1 MKTVSSAVEID
12 ASPERVWAIL
22 TDLPGHSSWDPFITS
37 ISGSLVPGQKINVMI
52 HPPGS
57 RPTSFKPTVTSVV
70 ENCELAWLGRLV
82 MPGLF
87 DGAHR
92 FTLEPAQPGTKVQ
105 ASESFSGLLVPFF
118 RSLLQHTQ
126 QGFEQLNAA
135 LKRRAEES
143 PAADQETRPP
153 RAAIPGADPLLAKS
167 AQVVR
172 RGRWPADSWPASP
185 TKSGEI

>member
-1 MKTVSSAVEID
+1 MKTVSSTVEIN
-12 ASPERVWAIL
+12 ANPERVWAIL
-22 TDLPGHSSWDPFITS
+22 IDLPGHSSWDPFITA
-37 ISGSLVPGQKINVMI
+37 ISGSLVPGRKLNVTI

-70 ENCELAWLGRLV
+70 EERELAWLGRLV

-92 FTLEPAQPGTKVQ
+92 FSLEPTQTGTKLL
-105 ASESFSGLLVPFF
+105 ASESFSGLLVSFS

-143 PAADQETRPP
+143 PD
-153 RAAIPGADPLLAKS
+153 
-167 AQVVR
+167 
-172 RGRWPADSWPASP
+172 ASQ
-185 TKSGEI
+185 